1 MHIILHI
8 LHTFFYLIYCYL
20 EAAMRLFVPL
30 KKKSMVGKVVLVTG
44 AGHGIGRE
52 LAIKFSDIGA
62 RLVLWDINK
71 VHVCPNKMFNGNTGM
86 LQKNLVQDLRLPHV
100 VSIDFWQY
108 KVEVEVEKQAGWG
121 QVLGHHD
128 KLVHTKH

>member
-1 MHIILHI
+1 
-8 LHTFFYLIYCYL
+8 
-20 EAAMRLFVPL
+20 MRLFVPL

-71 VHVCPNKMFNGNTGM
+71 VHVCPNKIMPYNIHRYVAEKVNGPGSSF
-86 LQKNLVQDLRLPHV
+86 RAP
-100 VSIDFWQY
+100 
-108 KVEVEVEKQAGWG
+108 
-121 QVLGHHD
+121 
-128 KLVHTKH
+128 